1 MTTAYMGHPSHI
13 CNIRGVYRPFHFPEK
28 FWNRNGKPKGFGRKE
43 ERTSPMG
50 VKCGFCF
57 PKNFKVQKGI
67 SGNIGR
73 EGVCC

>member
-1 MTTAYMGHPSHI
+1 MGHPSHI
-13 CNIRGVYRPFHFPEK
+13 CNTRGVYRPFHFPEK

-57 PKNFKVQKGI
+57 SEKILRSKKVFRGI
-67 SGNIGR
+67 
-73 EGVCC
+73 